1 VTKWHTAV
9 LGEGVSGL
17 DQALKAGRPKIVTI
31 DVRGK
36 FHGEAADY
44 ISDQGEIA
52 GNQQLPLWRESPLSS

>member
-1 VTKWHTAV
+1 
-9 LGEGVSGL
+9 L
-17 DQALKAGRPKIVTI
+17 DQAFKAGRPKIVTI